1 MDEKMIELNNVNKYF
16 GTVHAVQN
24 LSLQVPAG
32 AITTLLGANGSGKT
46 TCLRMIAGLIK
57 PDSGSIRIDGHDIVR
72 DRMAASASLGFF
84 PDQFG
89 LYARLSVREHI
100 RYALDLRG
108 HHPATRNAAME
119 EALSTMAIGDLADR
133 RCAGF
138 SAGQR
143 VKVALACTIAGNP
156 RTLIFDEP
164 TRALDLYAVKLLRI
178 TLKQLRAR
186 GHAILLASHVMAD
199 VEELSDSVA
208 VMAHGKLITQATCT
222 GLRLQT
228 GKDNL
233 EDAFFALSGFDMEKI
248 A

>member
-1 MDEKMIELNNVNKYF
+1 MIEIADINKHF
-16 GTVHAVQN
+16 GAVHAVQQ
-24 LSLQVPAG
+24 LSLDVPDG

-46 TCLRMIAGLIK
+46 TTLRMIAGLIK
-57 PDSGSIRIDGHDIVR
+57 PDSGHIRIDGHDVVT
-72 DRMAASASLGFF
+72 DRMKSAASLGFF
-84 PDQFG
+84 PDAFG

-108 HHPATRNAAME
+108 FDPALRKAAVE
-119 EALSTMAIGDLADR
+119 EAISALAIGDLADR

-156 RTLIFDEP
+156 KTLIFDEP
-164 TRALDLYAVKLLRI
+164 TRALDLYAVKLLRL

-208 VMAHGKLITQATCT
+208 VMAGGKLITQGTC
-222 GLRLQT
+222 GALRAQT

-233 EDAFFALSGFDMEKI
+233 EDAFFALSGFDLEKI

>member
-1 MDEKMIELNNVNKYF
+1 MIEIVQVNKSF
-16 GTVHAVQN
+16 GKVHAVQN
-24 LSLQVPAG
+24 LSLHVPDG

-46 TCLRMIAGLIK
+46 TSLRMIAGLIK
-57 PDSGSIRIDGHDIVR
+57 PDTGQIRIDGYDVVR
-72 DRMAASASLGFF
+72 DRQASSASLGFF

-108 HHPATRNAAME
+108 YDPRRRAAAIDEAIAT
-119 EALSTMAIGDLADR
+119 LAIGELADR

-156 RTLIFDEP
+156 KTLIFDEP
-164 TRALDLYAVKLLRI
+164 TRALDLYAVKLLRM

-199 VEELSDSVA
+199 VEELSDTVA
-208 VMAHGKLITQATCT
+208 VMAGGQLITQGSCAE
-222 GLRLQT
+222 LRQQT
-228 GKDNL
+228 GKNNL
-233 EDAFFALSGFDMEKI
+233 EDAFFALSGFDLEKI
-248 A
+248 K

>member
-1 MDEKMIELNNVNKYF
+1 MIELNNVHKNF
-16 GTVHAVQN
+16 GKVQAVQD
-24 LSLQVPAG
+24 LSLTVPDG

-46 TCLRMIAGLIK
+46 TCLRLIAGLIK
-57 PDSGSIRIDGHDIVR
+57 PDSGSITIDGHDVVQA
-72 DRMAASASLGFF
+72 RMASSASLGFF
-84 PDQFG
+84 PDAFG

-100 RYALDLRG
+100 AYALDLRG
-108 HHPATRNAAME
+108 FDARLRKAAID
-119 EALSTMAIGDLADR
+119 EAIDTLAIGDLADR

-178 TLKQLRAR
+178 TLKQLRAK

-199 VEELSDSVA
+199 VEELSDTVA
-208 VMAHGKLITQATCT
+208 VMAGGKLITQGTCT
-222 GLRLQT
+222 ELRTQT

-233 EDAFFALSGFDMEKI
+233 EDAFFALSGFDLEKI

>member
-1 MDEKMIELNNVNKYF
+1 MIELHSVHKYF
-16 GTVHAVQN
+16 GKVHAVQGI
-24 LSLQVPAG
+24 SLTVPDG
-32 AITTLLGANGSGKT
+32 QITTLLGANGSGKT

-57 PDSGSIRIDGHDIVR
+57 PDQGSLCIDGHDVVTH
-72 DRMAASASLGFF
+72 RMESAASLGFF

-89 LYARLSVREHI
+89 LYSRLSVREHI

-108 HHPATRNAAME
+108 YDPRLRTAAIDAAIATI
-119 EALSTMAIGDLADR
+119 AIGDLADR

-156 RTLIFDEP
+156 KTLIFDEP
-164 TRALDLYAVKLLRI
+164 TRALDLYAVKLLRL
-178 TLKQLRAR
+178 TLKQLRDR

-208 VMAHGKLITQATCT
+208 VMAHGKLITQGTCND
-222 GLRLQT
+222 LRAQT
-228 GKDNL
+228 GKHNL
-233 EDAFFALSGFDMEKI
+233 EDAFFALSGFDLEKI

>member
-1 MDEKMIELNNVNKYF
+1 MIEIDNISKYF
-16 GTVHAVQN
+16 GTVQAVQN
-24 LSLQVPAG
+24 LSLQVPDG

-46 TCLRMIAGLIK
+46 TSLRMIAGLIK
-57 PDSGSIRIDGHDIVR
+57 PDSGHIRIEGHDVVQAR
-72 DRMAASASLGFF
+72 LASAAALGFF

-108 HHPATRNAAME
+108 YDPRRRSAAIE
-119 EALSTMAIGDLADR
+119 EAIATLAIGDLADR

-156 RTLIFDEP
+156 KTLIFDEP
-164 TRALDLYAVKLLRI
+164 TRALDLYAVKLLRL
-178 TLKQLRAR
+178 TLKKLRDR

-199 VEELSDSVA
+199 VEELSDTVA
-208 VMAHGKLITQATCT
+208 VMAGGKLITQGTCQQ
-222 GLRLQT
+222 LRAQT

-233 EDAFFALSGFDMEKI
+233 EDAFFALSGFDLEKI

>member
-1 MDEKMIELNNVNKYF
+1 MIALHNIHKYF
-16 GTVHAVQN
+16 GKVHAVQN

-46 TCLRMIAGLIK
+46 TSLRMIAGLIK
-57 PDSGSIRIDGHDIVR
+57 PDSGQILIDGHDIVSN
-72 DRMAASASLGFF
+72 RMAASAALGFF

-89 LYARLSVREHI
+89 LYARLTVREHI

-108 HHPATRNAAME
+108 FDPQLRAAAIE
-119 EALSTMAIGDLADR
+119 EAVATLAIGDLADR

-156 RTLIFDEP
+156 KTLIFDEP
-164 TRALDLYAVKLLRI
+164 TRALDLYAVKLLRL

-199 VEELSDSVA
+199 VEDLSDNVA
-208 VMAHGKLITQATCT
+208 VMARGALITQGTCND
-222 GLRLQT
+222 LRAQT
-228 GKDNL
+228 GMDNL

-248 A
+248 L

>member
-1 MDEKMIELNNVNKYF
+1 MIELRNVDKYF
-16 GTVHAVQN
+16 GKVHAVQN
-24 LSLQVPAG
+24 LSLQVPRG
-32 AITTLLGANGSGKT
+32 AVTTLLGANGSGKT
-46 TCLRMIAGLIK
+46 TCLRMIAGLIR
-57 PDSGSIRIDGHDIVR
+57 PDSGSIEIDGHDVVR
-72 DRMAASASLGFF
+72 DRLAASASLGFF

-89 LYARLSVREHI
+89 LYARLTVREHI
-100 RYALDLRG
+100 HYALDLRG
-108 HHPATRNAAME
+108 HDPGHRKEATA
-119 EALSTMAIGDLADR
+119 EALSIMAIGDLADR

-156 RTLIFDEP
+156 QTLIFDEP
-164 TRALDLYAVKLLRI
+164 TRALDLYAVKLLRL
-178 TLKQLRAR
+178 TLKQLRSR

-208 VMAHGKLITQATCT
+208 VMAQGKLIIQGTCNA
-222 GLRLQT
+222 LRSQT

-233 EDAFFALSGFDMEKI
+233 EDAFFDLSGFDMEKI

>member
-1 MDEKMIELNNVNKYF
+1 MIHLQNVNKYF
-16 GTVHAVQN
+16 GKVHAVQN
-24 LSLQVPAG
+24 LSLQVPAH

-46 TCLRMIAGLIK
+46 TSLRMIAGLIK
-57 PDSGSIRIDGHDIVR
+57 PDAGTITINGHDVVQ
-72 DRMAASASLGFF
+72 DRLAASASLGFF

-89 LYARLSVREHI
+89 LYSRLTVREHI

-108 HHPATRNAAME
+108 QDPREREAAVD
-119 EALSTMAIGDLADR
+119 EALSIMAIGDLADR

-156 RTLIFDEP
+156 QTLIFDEP

-178 TLKQLRAR
+178 TLKQLRSR

-199 VEELSDSVA
+199 VEELSDTVA
-208 VMAHGKLITQATCT
+208 VMAHGKLITQGTCSA
-222 GLRLQT
+222 LRQQT